1 MIKDDD
7 VLVHNQYGELVGY
20 VRTVGAGMYIP
31 YGLYN
36 DMSEEKLPMVTSLH
50 EAKRAIDK
58 WQKE

>member
-7 VLVHNQYGELVGY
+7 VLVHNRYDELVGY
-20 VRTVGAGMYIP
+20 VRSVGADMYIP

-36 DMSEEKLPMVTSLH
+36 DMSEERLPMQTSMY